1 MNHLTSTKYGGKVY
15 IENPSESDGTVIGNQ
30 GVSSKEIIKDD
41 NAGEL
46 IDIMVDLGFLI
57 MVTNTFIY

>member
-41 NAGEL
+41 NA
-46 IDIMVDLGFLI
+46 VS
-57 MVTNTFIY
+57 